1 MQEKHEQT
9 ITLTAAELLELIQTE
24 SVQLLDV
31 RDPEEYSAGH
41 IGCAIN
47 CPMDRIAAF
56 DGPVDQHYLLICKS
70 GKRSKLAREILSSKG
85 FKANDIAGGMDAW
98 DGLIVK

>member
-1 MQEKHEQT
+1 MQVKHEQT
-9 ITLTAAELLELIQTE
+9 ITLTAAELLGLLQTE

-41 IGCAIN
+41 IGGAIN
-47 CPMDRIAAF
+47 CPMDRIASF

>member
-9 ITLTAAELLELIQTE
+9 ITLTATELLDLMQTE

-41 IGCAIN
+41 IDGAIN
-47 CPMDRIAAF
+47 CPMDKIDTF

-70 GKRSKLAREILSSKG
+70 GKRSKLAKEILSSKG

>member
-1 MQEKHEQT
+1 MLENQEQSL
-9 ITLTAAELLELIQTE
+9 TLSATELLDLIQTE

-41 IGCAIN
+41 IDGTTN
-47 CPMDRIAAF
+47 CPMDKIATF
-56 DGPVDQHYLLICKS
+56 DGSVDQHYLLICKS
-70 GKRSKLAREILSSKG
+70 GKRSMLAREILSSKG

-98 DGLIVK
+98 IGPIVK

>member
-1 MQEKHEQT
+1 M
-9 ITLTAAELLELIQTE
+9 TAAELLGLIQTE

-41 IGCAIN
+41 IGGAIN

-70 GKRSKLAREILSSKG
+70 GKRSKLAREIMSSKG
-85 FKANDIAGGMDAW
+85 FKVNDIAGGMDAW

>member
-9 ITLTAAELLELIQTE
+9 ITLTATELLELIKTE

-31 RDPEEYSAGH
+31 RDPEEYAAGH
-41 IGCAIN
+41 IKGAVN

-70 GKRSKLAREILSSKG
+70 GKRSKLAREIMSSKG
-85 FKANDIAGGMDAW
+85 FNANDIAGGMDAW

>member
-9 ITLTAAELLELIQTE
+9 ITLTAAELLGLIQTE

-41 IGCAIN
+41 IWWC
-47 CPMDRIAAF
+47 
-56 DGPVDQHYLLICKS
+56 Y
-70 GKRSKLAREILSSKG
+70 
-85 FKANDIAGGMDAW
+85 
-98 DGLIVK
+98 

>member
-41 IGCAIN
+41 IGCAVN

-56 DGPVDQHYLLICKS
+56 EGPVDQHYLLICKS
-70 GKRSKLAREILSSKG
+70 GKRSKLAREIMSSKG

>member
-1 MQEKHEQT
+1 MLENQEQT
-9 ITLTAAELLELIQTE
+9 LILSAAELLDLMQTE

-41 IGCAIN
+41 IDGAIN
-47 CPMDRIAAF
+47 CPMDKIDTF

-70 GKRSKLAREILSSKG
+70 GKRSKLAKEILSSKG

-98 DGLIVK
+98 DGSTVK

>member
-9 ITLTAAELLELIQTE
+9 ITLTATELLDLMQTE

-41 IGCAIN
+41 IDGAIN
-47 CPMDRIAAF
+47 CPMDKIDTF

-70 GKRSKLAREILSSKG
+70 GKRSKLAKEILSSKG

-98 DGLIVK
+98 DGSTVK

>member
-9 ITLTAAELLELIQTE
+9 ITLTATELLDLMQTE

-41 IGCAIN
+41 IDGAIN

-70 GKRSKLAREILSSKG
+70 GKRSKLAREIMSSNG

>member
-9 ITLTAAELLELIQTE
+9 ITLTTAELLGLIQTE

-31 RDPEEYSAGH
+31 RDPEEYSASH
-41 IGCAIN
+41 IGGAIN

-70 GKRSKLAREILSSKG
+70 GKRSKLAREIMSSKG

>member
-9 ITLTAAELLELIQTE
+9 ITLTATELLGLIQTE

-31 RDPEEYSAGH
+31 RDPEEHSAGH
-41 IGCAIN
+41 IGGAIN

-70 GKRSKLAREILSSKG
+70 GKRSKLACHLRDLRQMILQV
-85 FKANDIAGGMDAW
+85 AW
-98 DGLIVK
+98 MLGTD

>member
-9 ITLTAAELLELIQTE
+9 ITLTAAELLGLIQTE

-41 IGCAIN
+41 IGSAIN

>member
-9 ITLTAAELLELIQTE
+9 LTLSATELLELIKTE

-31 RDPEEYSAGH
+31 RDPEEYAAGH
-41 IGCAIN
+41 IGGAIN
-47 CPMDRIAAF
+47 CPMDKITTF

-70 GKRSKLAREILSSKG
+70 GKRSKLAREIMSSKG

>member
-9 ITLTAAELLELIQTE
+9 ITLTAAELLGLIQTE

-41 IGCAIN
+41 IGCAVN

-56 DGPVDQHYLLICKS
+56 EGPVDQHYLLICKS
-70 GKRSKLAREILSSKG
+70 GKRSKLAREIMSSKG

>member
-1 MQEKHEQT
+1 MQENQEQT
-9 ITLTAAELLELIQTE
+9 LTLSAAELLDLMQTE

-41 IGCAIN
+41 IDGAIN

-56 DGPVDQHYLLICKS
+56 DGPADQHYLLICKS
-70 GKRSKLAREILSSKG
+70 GKRSKLAREIMSSKG

>member
-1 MQEKHEQT
+1 MLENQEQT
-9 ITLTAAELLELIQTE
+9 LIMSAAELLDLMQTE

-41 IGCAIN
+41 IDGAIN
-47 CPMDRIAAF
+47 CPMDKIDTF

-70 GKRSKLAREILSSKG
+70 GKRSKLAKEILSSKG

-98 DGLIVK
+98 DGSIVK

>member
-1 MQEKHEQT
+1 MLENQEQT
-9 ITLTAAELLELIQTE
+9 LIMSAAELLDLMQTE

-41 IGCAIN
+41 IDGAIN
-47 CPMDRIAAF
+47 CPMDKIDTF

-70 GKRSKLAREILSSKG
+70 GKRSKLAKEILSSKG

-98 DGLIVK
+98 DGSTVK

>member
-9 ITLTAAELLELIQTE
+9 ITLTTAELLGLIQTE

-41 IGCAIN
+41 INGAIN
-47 CPMDRIAAF
+47 CPMDRIATF
-56 DGPVDQHYLLICKS
+56 NGPVDQHYLLICKS
-70 GKRSKLAREILSSKG
+70 GKRSKLAREIMSSKG
-85 FKANDIAGGMDAW
+85 FEANDIAGGMDAW
-98 DGLIVK
+98 RGPIVN

>member
-9 ITLTAAELLELIQTE
+9 ITLTTAELLGLIQTE

-41 IGCAIN
+41 IGGAIH

-70 GKRSKLAREILSSKG
+70 GKRSKLAREIMSSKG
-85 FKANDIAGGMDAW
+85 FKANDIAGGMEAW

>member
-9 ITLTAAELLELIQTE
+9 ITLTAVELLGLIQTE

-41 IGCAIN
+41 IGGAIN
-47 CPMDRIAAF
+47 YPMDRIAAF

-70 GKRSKLAREILSSKG
+70 GKRSKLAREIMSSKG

>member
-9 ITLTAAELLELIQTE
+9 VTLTAAELLGLIQTE

>member
-9 ITLTAAELLELIQTE
+9 ITLTAVELLGLIQTE
-24 SVQLLDV
+24 SVLLLDV

-41 IGCAIN
+41 IDGAIN

>member
-9 ITLTAAELLELIQTE
+9 TTLTATELLELIKTE

-31 RDPEEYSAGH
+31 RDPEEYAAGH
-41 IGCAIN
+41 IKGAVN

-70 GKRSKLAREILSSKG
+70 GKRSKLAREIMSSKG
-85 FKANDIAGGMDAW
+85 FKANDIAGGMEAW

>member
-9 ITLTAAELLELIQTE
+9 ITLTAAELLGLIQTE

-41 IGCAIN
+41 IGGAIN
-47 CPMDRIAAF
+47 CPMDQITAF

-70 GKRSKLAREILSSKG
+70 GKRSKLAREIMSSKG

>member
-9 ITLTAAELLELIQTE
+9 ITLTTAELLGLIQTE

-41 IGCAIN
+41 IGGAIN
-47 CPMDRIAAF
+47 CPMDWIAAF

-70 GKRSKLAREILSSKG
+70 GKRSKLAREIMSSKG

>member
-9 ITLTAAELLELIQTE
+9 ITLTAAELLDLMQTE

-41 IGCAIN
+41 IDGAIN
-47 CPMDRIAAF
+47 CPMDKIAAL
-56 DGPVDQHYLLICKS
+56 DGPVDQRYLLICKS
-70 GKRSKLAREILSSKG
+70 GKRSKLAREIMSSKG
-85 FKANDIAGGMDAW
+85 YKANDIAGGMDAW